1 MQRVCLIKEIF
12 KSAIDIFNNA
22 MGTNFSEDNVILQ
35 GINENNKVVIFESFC
50 SKYFPIRLKDDYKSE
65 HYFDFYASAFVGKEN
80 NIDGILYREDKIE
93 SPGSICHIF
102 LHELAH
108 IFLVHNEFDGKNF
121 YDTYC
126 EDFYEIGSIED
137 GFVNA
142 GYAIW
147 RETVAEIIAREL
159 DNNCYTFK
167 MAEKSKMLN
176 FYYNELP
183 SKDWKVY
190 LSIILMEVLTS
201 DELEQRKNWEDI
213 MPKLRVFKLFKNNSY
228 LIKAVELLYKHLRS
242 KIFDIDVEFIMDL
255 GEISALV
262 LENSKF
268 EHWKKQ
274 VKGRSNNE

>member
-1 MQRVCLIKEIF
+1 M
-12 KSAIDIFNNA
+12 
-22 MGTNFSEDNVILQ
+22 
-35 GINENNKVVIFESFC
+35 
-50 SKYFPIRLKDDYKSE
+50 
-65 HYFDFYASAFVGKEN
+65 GKEN

-93 SPGSICHIF
+93 SPSSICHIF

-108 IFLVHNEFDGKNF
+108 IFLVRNEFDGKNF

-126 EDFYEIGSIED
+126 EGCYEVGSIED

-176 FYYNELP
+176 FYYKELQ
-183 SKDWKVY
+183 SKGWKVY

-201 DELEQRKNWEDI
+201 NEFEQRKNWEDI

-255 GEISALV
+255 GEISTLV

-274 VKGRSNNE
+274 VIGRSNNE

>member
-1 MQRVCLIKEIF
+1 M
-12 KSAIDIFNNA
+12 
-22 MGTNFSEDNVILQ
+22 
-35 GINENNKVVIFESFC
+35 
-50 SKYFPIRLKDDYKSE
+50 
-65 HYFDFYASAFVGKEN
+65 GKEN
-80 NIDGILYREDKIE
+80 DIDGILYREDKIE

-190 LSIILMEVLTS
+190 LSIILMEILTS

-242 KIFDIDVEFIMDL
+242 KIFDIDVEFITDL